1 MPDQTYLMENDE
13 EILRLKLKTDEKT
26 VRQQA
31 TWAGIKE
38 GMRVADIGCGAGITT
53 SFLHRLTGDR
63 GEAVGIDMSR
73 ERIEYAKNNY
83 GAPKIKF
90 VQRDITQSL
99 SDLGLFDFIWV
110 RFFLEY
116 HRTKSFDIVKSLTH
130 ILKPGGII
138 CLIDLDYNCLNHFG
152 LSDRLKQSMLG
163 IMSLL
168 EKHADF
174 DPYAGIKLYSFLYD
188 LNYMDIEV
196 SLAPHHL
203 IYGELNQVDA
213 FNWIKKIEIAGK
225 NSGYKFEEYKGG
237 YEEFFEEF
245 KNFFSDPR
253 RFTYTPIIS
262 CRGIKRSGC
271 ST

>member
-1 MPDQTYLMENDE
+1 MPNKKYLMENDE

-26 VRQQA
+26 VKQQA
-31 TWAGIKE
+31 TWAGIQE
-38 GMRVADIGCGAGITT
+38 GMRVADIGCGAGVTT
-53 SFLHRLTGDR
+53 FFLHNLIGDK
-63 GEAVGIDMSR
+63 GETVGIDMSQ
-73 ERIEYAKNNY
+73 ERIEYARNNY
-83 GAPKIKF
+83 GSPKIKF
-90 VQRDITQSL
+90 VQRNITQPMD
-99 SDLGLFDFIWV
+99 DLGLFDFIWV

-116 HRTKSFDIVKSLTH
+116 HRIKSFDIVKSLTD

-152 LSDRLKQSMLG
+152 LSDRLKQTLLG
-163 IMSLL
+163 VMSLL

-188 LNYMDIEV
+188 LNYSDIEV
-196 SLAPHHL
+196 NLAPHHL
-203 IYGELNQVDA
+203 IYGELSQMDA
-213 FNWIKKIEIAGK
+213 FNWIKKIETAGK

-237 YEEFFEEF
+237 YSEFFEEF

-262 CRGIKRSGC
+262 CRGIKRSG
-271 ST
+271 

>member
-1 MPDQTYLMENDE
+1 MPDQKYLMENDE
-13 EILRLKLKTDEKT
+13 EITRLILKTDEKT

-31 TWAGIKE
+31 TWAGIKK
-38 GMRVADIGCGAGITT
+38 GMRVADVGCGAGVTT
-53 SFLHRLTGDR
+53 AFLHKLAGEE
-63 GEAVGIDMSR
+63 GEAVGIDMSK

-83 GAPKIKF
+83 GNHKTRF

-116 HRTKSFDIVKSLTH
+116 HRSKSFDIVKNLTG
-130 ILKPGGII
+130 ILKTGGII

-188 LNYMDIEV
+188 LNYSDIEV
-196 SLAPHHL
+196 NLAPHHL

-225 NSGYKFEEYKGG
+225 NSGYKFEEYERG
-237 YEEFFEEF
+237 YEEFLEEF

-262 CRGIKRSGC
+262 CRGIKRSG
-271 ST
+271 